1 MGSAR
6 TGNKE
11 NTPGRLGD
19 GGGQE
24 NGGAQKPRGSGVPFR
39 DRTNTSQQQQQQQ
52 SVSQSGRQ
60 ERRVVGK
67 GNSLSELAPPLNAAR
82 LRPIRQSTRTATVS
96 LT

>member
-11 NTPGRLGD
+11 NTPGRQGD

-24 NGGAQKPRGSGVPFR
+24 NGGPQKPRGSGLPFR
-39 DRTNTSQQQQQQQ
+39 DRTNTSQQQQQ

-82 LRPIRQSTRTATVS
+82 LRPIRQSTRTAIVS
-96 LT
+96 LM